1 MTDLPGMTST
11 TRTLMVDRARAMS
24 RDKPVILL
32 ALVPGAGIISNRVT
46 TGPGWTAT
54 TWTLTPKSASLIST

>member
-11 TRTLMVDRARAMS
+11 TRTLMVDSARAMS
-24 RDKPVILL
+24 RDRPVILL

-54 TWTLTPKSASLIST
+54 T